1 MTVLFS
7 ENFEKLVNFIFNFYD
22 FDKDGLISKEDVR
35 VVLSYIPLNLKSSS
49 GSNSSTKSSNEL
61 LKFEKENYKDRV
73 ESQDELFDLLE
84 KCFASA
90 EQLDYA
96 SFLSNVENVC
106 SDIFLFILIFLMD
119 KKPFSNM
126 TVKEFK
132 GRKFDCAA
140 IRVNLTPK
148 LQSRLIASPNLNSK
162 FSPSVTI
169 KKSPMM
175 TKRITLDS
183 DGNACKKFGN
193 SGTSYNHIVESKNF
207 LMKFAGANANNVGN
221 NNNNNNT
228 AIDSRRHVKK
238 SGTVNNGEISV
249 NGEKEFVG
257 TGKENV
263 IGNRIKNGV
272 EEDAANNTDDD
283 GIVKNIRVNRK
294 KRNDLKKLEEA
305 NVTAKSKF
313 STMYEKSDLPIVPGV
328 KHQALK
334 SSDKIETLK

>member
-1 MTVLFS
+1 
-7 ENFEKLVNFIFNFYD
+7 VNFIFNFYD

-35 VVLSYIPLNLKSSS
+35 VVLSYIPLNLKSSN
-49 GSNSSTKSSNEL
+49 SNNRKYSNAL
-61 LKFEKENYKDRV
+61 LKFEKEKFKDRV

-90 EQLDYA
+90 EQLNYA
-96 SFLSNVENVC
+96 NFLSVVENVC
-106 SDIFLFILIFLMD
+106 SDIFLYILIFLMD
-119 KKPFSNM
+119 KKPFSNT

-132 GRKFDCAA
+132 GRKFDCPA

-183 DGNACKKFGN
+183 DGNASKKFGN
-193 SGTSYNHIVESKNF
+193 SGSNSNHIAESKNF
-207 LMKFAGANANNVGN
+207 LMKFAGANANNIGHN
-221 NNNNNNT
+221 NINNNNT
-228 AIDSRRHVKK
+228 AIDNRGNVEK
-238 SGTVNNGEISV
+238 SGTVNNGELSV

-257 TGKENV
+257 IGKESV
-263 IGNRIKNGV
+263 RGIRIKNAV
-272 EEDAANNTDDD
+272 EEDATNNSDDD

-305 NVTAKSKF
+305 NVTAKNKF
-313 STMYEKSDLPIVPGV
+313 STMYESSDLPIVPGI

-334 SSDKIETLK
+334 SSDKLETLK